1 MTARPLPA
9 HRPLPAALV
18 AAGLMVAVCG
28 LGAGPAV
35 VAAAPAAAAVT
46 TAQPDPVAEAE
57 EAPAQSGESPAAG
70 EDVRDTYRERV
81 AAYLETVAGGWADDV
96 VAVAPEAVGSWDDR
110 QRAMIDP
117 RIEALEDDGWTVRI
131 AVLPH
136 FSYPYDRGLDLPDID
151 AGLQRG
157 LTRIAEADPHG
168 KTVYLLAR
176 GSSVTSSVY
185 ADGHLQRELAAV
197 YPLGPPY
204 VNTEQTAAELSYAL
218 RAVAADSPLPELL
231 PEETAPVGWTGVRYR
246 ALSMQLGETGTQIMT
261 AAFLAAAA
269 VGAVLLVLSWLVLLP
284 RTSGP
289 LARLFGTRIDRA
301 HEAAALASLKDRAVR
316 AHRSL
321 TRAKRLESSLETA
334 VGRLPDP
341 GATDSPLVWAGWT
354 ALEEEHDGRDRT
366 LCFFRPDLPADR
378 QESVDVL
385 GAQLVVPVSDLAA
398 ERLEKG
404 RAPSYLSL
412 SGIDRGKPY
421 WTRASSPW
429 AASGYGAFG
438 PLSEA
443 IAAMPAQWE
452 PAAGAVRIARAVE
465 TGRTQTPS
473 TRAGASP
480 WARTALLAVTAALA
494 LSAGIVG
501 GVHDA
506 GQMEKVYTAEPGAP
520 GSPVSDPQ
528 AAQRQIIAEAV
539 AASEDAPYV
548 DQWTGLALVGQDVSA
563 VGEVAES
570 VAEDTGRDVRVIAL
584 VAASSGVLDTVRLE
598 DRVEEAL
605 PDGTIAVLLSKHS
618 ASIVTG
624 GLEEDYSA
632 DRADRPQP
640 GPDDTVV
647 DKAIAELRWAAKTTW
662 VPADPASASST
673 GDGADESFM
682 PAPGTD
688 AWVMRTWTRT
698 LLGAGGATLAV
709 LIVGIVFRRLVTDRT
724 DPTAREQ
731 HPKGRAGGRRGDS
744 RERRRPQER
753 GRAQEHGRRAR
764 GRKRGGR

>member
-1 MTARPLPA
+1 MTARPLPVT
-9 HRPLPAALV
+9 RRGPAALV
-18 AAGLMVAVCG
+18 AAGLLVAVCG
-28 LGAGPAV
+28 LGVGPAAL
-35 VAAAPAAAAVT
+35 AATAAAASST
-46 TAQPDPVAEAE
+46 TVAEAE
-57 EAPAQSGESPAAG
+57 ETPAEPDRSSVAG
-70 EDVRDTYRERV
+70 EDVRDTYREQV
-81 AAYLETVAGGWADDV
+81 AAYLETVAEGWADDV
-96 VAVAPEAVGSWDDR
+96 VAVAPEAVGHWDER
-110 QRAMIDP
+110 QRAIVDP
-117 RIEALEDDGWTVRI
+117 QIEALEDDGWTVRI

-136 FSYPYDRGLDLPDID
+136 LSYPYDRGLDLPDID

-168 KTVYLLAR
+168 RTLYLLAQ

-185 ADGHLQRELAAV
+185 ADGHLQKELAAV

-204 VNTEQTAAELSYAL
+204 VNTEQTAPGLSYAL
-218 RAVAADSPLPELL
+218 RAVAAGSTLPELL

-246 ALSMQLGETGTQIMT
+246 ALSMRIGETGTQIMT

-289 LARLFGTRIDRA
+289 LARVFGTRIDRA
-301 HEAAALASLKDRAVR
+301 HEAAALSSLRNRAIR
-316 AHRSL
+316 AHRGL
-321 TRAKRLESSLETA
+321 TRAGQLEPSLETA
-334 VGRLPDP
+334 IGRLPAP
-341 GATDSPLVWAGWT
+341 AATDSPLVWAGWT
-354 ALEEEHDGRDRT
+354 ALRQEHDGHGRA
-366 LCFFRPDLPADR
+366 LCFFRPDLPADTE
-378 QESVDVL
+378 ESVDVL

-398 ERLEKG
+398 ERLRKG

-412 SGIDRGKPY
+412 AGIDRGKPY

-429 AASGYGAFG
+429 AASGFGAFG
-438 PLSEA
+438 PLSDA
-443 IAAMPAQWE
+443 IAAMPPEWE
-452 PAAGAVRIARAVE
+452 PDAGARRVARLEEV
-465 TGRTQTPS
+465 GRTHTPS
-473 TRAGASP
+473 ARAGASP
-480 WARTALLAVTAALA
+480 WARTALLTVTAIVS

-528 AAQRQIIAEAV
+528 TAQRQIIAEAV
-539 AASEDAPYV
+539 AASEDGPYV
-548 DQWTGLALVGQDVSA
+548 DQWTGLALVGQDISA
-563 VGEVAES
+563 VGEVAEA

-584 VAASSGVLDTVRLE
+584 VAANSGVLDTARLK

-605 PDGTIAVLLSKHS
+605 PDGVIAVLLSKHS

-632 DRADRPQP
+632 EWVDRPQP

-647 DKAIAELRWAAKTTW
+647 DSAIAELRWAADTTW
-662 VPADPASASST
+662 VPADPPSAS
-673 GDGADESFM
+673 GADDQAATDFM
-682 PAPGTD
+682 PAPGTG
-688 AWVMRTWTRT
+688 AWESRTWTRT

-709 LIVGIVFRRLVTDRT
+709 LVVGIVFRRLVTDRT
-724 DPTAREQ
+724 DPTARERD
-731 HPKGRAGGRRGDS
+731 PKGRAGDRRGGS
-744 RERRRPQER
+744 RERRRAQER

-764 GRKRGGR
+764 GRKRDGR